1 MTTNWEKILTARQP
15 HLADLAKA
23 KLVENDIDAVIIN
36 KQSSSYPAL
45 FGNYEVFVPAKD
57 AIIARIILDDE
68 TTTS

>member
-1 MTTNWEKILTARQP
+1 MTTNWEKILTAKQP

-45 FGNYEVFVPAKD
+45 FGSYELYVPVKD
-57 AIIARIILDDE
+57 AILARLLLNDE
-68 TTTS
+68 PTTR